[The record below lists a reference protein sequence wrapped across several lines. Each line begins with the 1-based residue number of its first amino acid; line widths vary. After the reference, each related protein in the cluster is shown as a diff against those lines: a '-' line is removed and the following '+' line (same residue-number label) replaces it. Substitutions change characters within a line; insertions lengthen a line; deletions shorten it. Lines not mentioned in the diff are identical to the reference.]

1 MGAHKYG
8 VPPFLVFA
16 QFANKVLQSTW
27 IIAHAVGEFSP
38 IPVCLKIQVFVQAL
52 GEKDVGYFIDQF
64 VKQSGVF
71 IYHRERQG
79 ADPLQAP
86 TSP

>member
-1 MGAHKYG
+1 MCAHKYG
-8 VPPFLVFA
+8 VSPFSAFP

-64 VKQSGVF
+64 VKQAGVF
-71 IYHRERQG
+71 IHHRECQG
-79 ADPLQAP
+79 TDPLQTP